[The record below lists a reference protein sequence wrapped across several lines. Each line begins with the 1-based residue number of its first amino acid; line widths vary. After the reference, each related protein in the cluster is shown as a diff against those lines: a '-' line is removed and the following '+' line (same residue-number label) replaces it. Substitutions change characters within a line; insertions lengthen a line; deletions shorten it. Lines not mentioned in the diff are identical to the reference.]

1 MNKITAYIKT
11 LDHEYRRQ
19 ILHAGLGFLILLFPF
34 INTNVLVVVAFL
46 VHIFFRYLPENS
58 MLYDIMADKT
68 IRENR
73 IIKSRGI
80 IGAQDLSISVFILLL
95 INVIFDYTSYSYP
108 LYIIA
113 SAVAITTFGDS
124 AATIIRHKRQLK
136 YYALTNEEYPEK
148 TYRGDSHKN
157 YSVKSSTALLGVG
170 MITAFLAGSWI
181 VYWQEID
188 VSYNLVFFVAAIG
201 AATGALIESIPSKV
215 NDNFTV
221 PLGAG
226 MIMWLFS
233 IFGFSVPP
241 YQMAGAMIFSLVLG
255 YLAYRAKIADVSA
268 VLSATLIGVLI
279 IVFTNVWWIFLLLT
293 FFILGGAS
301 TKYKYR
307 FKKSIGLAQSKGGV
321 RNYDN
326 VFSNSTAALVLAV
339 AHGIYPQFGPFLTYA
354 YLGTIATATGDTL
367 ASEIGTT
374 SRIKPR
380 MITTLKIVEPGID
393 GGVTPIGQFVAIIGP
408 MAIGILAALFG
419 IVDNIPLA
427 ILITTIGGFL
437 GTNLDSLLGATL
449 QNRGVITNSG
459 VNFVSTFLGALIS
472 GGLYLLI
479 G

>member
-1 MNKITAYIKT
+1 MNQILAYIRT

-19 ILHAGLGFLILLFPF
+19 IIHAGLGFLVLLFPF
-34 INTNVLVVVAFL
+34 IDAKILVAIAFL
-46 VHIFFRYLPENS
+46 VHIIFRYLPESS
-58 MLYDIMADKT
+58 MLYGIMADKT
-68 IRENR
+68 IHDNR
-73 IIKSRGI
+73 IIKNRGI

-95 INVIFDYTSYSYP
+95 INAILEYTSFSYP
-108 LYIIA
+108 LYIVAA
-113 SAVAITTFGDS
+113 SVAIATFGDS
-124 AATIIRHKRQLK
+124 AATIMRHKRQLK
-136 YYALTNEEYPEK
+136 YYALTAEEYPKRIYQGEI
-148 TYRGDSHKN
+148 HKL
-157 YSVKSSTALLGVG
+157 YSVKSSTALLVVG

-181 VYWQEID
+181 VYWQGVDI
-188 VSYNLVFFVAAIG
+188 SYNLVFFVAGIG
-201 AATGALIESIPSKV
+201 AATGALIESIPSNV

-233 IFGFSVPP
+233 IFGYSVPP
-241 YQMAGAMIFSLVLG
+241 SQMAGAMIFSLVLG

-268 VLSATLIGVLI
+268 VLSATLISVLI
-279 IVFTNVWWIFLLLT
+279 IVFTNVLWIFLLLT

-339 AHGIYPQFGPFLTYA
+339 AHGIYPQFGAFITYA

-380 MITTLKIVEPGID
+380 MITTLKFVEPGID

-408 MAIGILAALFG
+408 LTIGILAALFG

-437 GTNLDSLLGATL
+437 GTNIDSFLGATL
-449 QNRGVITNSG
+449 QRRGMLTNSG

-472 GGLYLLI
+472 GGLYVLI

>member
-1 MNKITAYIKT
+1 MNRIAAHFRD

-19 ILHAGLGFLILLFPF
+19 ILHAGLGFMILLFPF
-34 INTNVLVVVAFL
+34 IDINILVVIAFL
-46 VHIFFRYLPENS
+46 VHMFFRYLPES
-58 MLYDIMADKT
+58 SIIYGIMDDKT
-68 IRENR
+68 ISHNR
-73 IIKSRGI
+73 IVKSRGI
-80 IGAQDLSISVFILLL
+80 TGAKDLSISVFILLL
-95 INVIFDYTSYSYP
+95 ISAIFEYTSFSYP

-113 SAVAITTFGDS
+113 GAIAIATFGDS
-124 AATIIRHKRQLK
+124 AATIMRHKRQLK
-136 YYALTNEEYPEK
+136 FYSLIAEEYPERM
-148 TYRGDSHKN
+148 YQGEMHKH
-157 YSVKSSTALLGVG
+157 YSVKSSTALLVVG
-170 MITAFLAGSWI
+170 IITAFLASSWI
-181 VYWQEID
+181 VYWQGANI
-188 VSYNLVFFVAAIG
+188 SYNLVFFIAAIG

-241 YQMAGAMIFSLVLG
+241 SQMAGAMIFSLVMG
-255 YLAYRAKIADVSA
+255 FLAYKAKIADVSA

-279 IVFTNVWWIFLLLT
+279 IVFTNVLWIFLLLT

-307 FKKSIGLAQSKGGV
+307 YKKSIGLAQSKGGV

-339 AHGIYPQFGPFLTYA
+339 AYGMYPQFGTFITYA

-374 SRIKPR
+374 SRVKPR

-393 GGVTPIGQFVAIIGP
+393 GGVTPIGQFVAILGP
-408 MAIGILAALFG
+408 LTIGILAALFG

-437 GTNLDSLLGATL
+437 GTNIDSLFGATL
-449 QNRGVITNSG
+449 QKRGILTNSG

-472 GGLYLLI
+472 CGLYLLI
-479 G
+479 V

>member
-1 MNKITAYIKT
+1 MNQISTYIKS

-19 ILHAGLGFLILLFPF
+19 IIHAGLGFLILLFPF
-34 INTNVLVVVAFL
+34 IDAKILVVVAFL
-46 VHIFFRYLPENS
+46 IHIFFRYLPKSS

-68 IRENR
+68 IRSRR
-73 IIKSRGI
+73 IIESRGI
-80 IGAQDLSISVFILLL
+80 IGAQDLSISIFILLL
-95 INVIFDYTSYSYP
+95 INAILEYTSFSYP

-113 SAVAITTFGDS
+113 ASVAIATFGDS
-124 AATIIRHKRQLK
+124 AATIIRHKRQIK
-136 YYALTNEEYPEK
+136 YNTLMAEDYPEK
-148 TYRGDSHKN
+148 TYQGEIHKL
-157 YSVKSSTALLGVG
+157 YSIKSSSALLGVG
-170 MITAFLAGSWI
+170 IITGFLAGSWV
-181 VYWQEID
+181 VYWQGID

-233 IFGFSVPP
+233 IFGYSVPP

-279 IVFTNVWWIFLLLT
+279 IVFTNVLWIFLLLT

-307 FKKSIGLAQSKGGV
+307 YKKSIGLAQAKGGI

-339 AHGIYPQFGPFLTYA
+339 AHGIYPQFGMFLTYA
-354 YLGTIATATGDTL
+354 YLGTVATATGDTL

-380 MITTLKIVEPGID
+380 MITTLKFVEPGID

-408 MAIGILAALFG
+408 MTIGILAVLFG

-427 ILITTIGGFL
+427 IFITTMGGFL
-437 GTNLDSLLGATL
+437 GTNVDSLLGATL
-449 QNRGVITNSG
+449 QRRGMLTNSG

-472 GGLYLLI
+472 GGLYMMI

>member
-1 MNKITAYIKT
+1 MNPIAAYIKT

-19 ILHAGLGFLILLFPF
+19 IIHAGLGFLILLFPF
-34 INTNVLVVVAFL
+34 IDTNILVVIAFL
-46 VHIFFRYLPENS
+46 VHIYFRYLPESS

-68 IRENR
+68 IHDNR

-80 IGAQDLSISVFILLL
+80 IGAQDLSISAFILLL
-95 INVIFDYTSYSYP
+95 INAIFEYTSFSYP

-113 SAVAITTFGDS
+113 GAMAIATFGDS
-124 AATIIRHKRQLK
+124 AATIVRHKRQLK
-136 YYALTNEEYPEK
+136 YYELTNEVYPTK
-148 TYRGDSHKN
+148 TYQGEIRKL
-157 YSVKSSTALLGVG
+157 YSVKSSSALLGVG
-170 MITAFLAGSWI
+170 IITGFLACSWV
-181 VYWQEID
+181 VYWQGID

-201 AATGALIESIPSKV
+201 AVTGALIESIPSKV

-233 IFGFSVPP
+233 IFGYSVPP
-241 YQMAGAMIFSLVLG
+241 SQMTAAMIFSLVLG

-279 IVFTNVWWIFLLLT
+279 IVFTNVLWIFLLLT

-307 FKKSIGLAQSKGGV
+307 FKKSIGLAQPKGGV

-354 YLGTIATATGDTL
+354 YLGTVATATGDTL

-374 SRIKPR
+374 SRVKPR
-380 MITTLKIVEPGID
+380 MITTLKFVEPGID

-408 MAIGILAALFG
+408 MLIGILAALFG
-419 IVDNIPLA
+419 LVDNIPLA

-437 GTNLDSLLGATL
+437 GTNIDSLLGATL
-449 QNRGVITNSG
+449 QRRGLLTNSG

-479 G
+479 V